1 MQQRPKTQAM
11 LFLLG
16 AVLVGGV
23 LGFTADR
30 ALLQK
35 PEREPRWNQR
45 AMREQLASDLRL
57 SPDQKRVVD
66 SILDARN
73 EKLRAIT
80 APIRPALDAVRDS
93 ARAAIRTRLSADQQ
107 LRWDAVLA
115 EQERQ
120 RQGTGTAGGGD
131 GR

>member
-30 ALLQK
+30 ALLRQ
-35 PEREPRWNQR
+35 PERGQRMNQR
-45 AMREQLASDLRL
+45 AMREQLATDLRL

-73 EKLRAIT
+73 DKMRRLT
-80 APIRPALDAVRDS
+80 DPIRPSLDAVRDS
-93 ARAAIRTRLSADQQ
+93 ARMAIRARLSADQQ

-120 RQGTGTAGGGD
+120 RRGNGGP
-131 GR
+131 R

>member
-1 MQQRPKTQAM
+1 MAQRPKTQAI

-45 AMREQLASDLRL
+45 AMREQLATDLRL
-57 SPDQKRVVD
+57 SPDQRRVVD

-93 ARAAIRTRLSADQQ
+93 ARVAIRTRLSADQQ

-120 RQGTGTAGGGD
+120 RRQGGG
-131 GR
+131 GER